1 MADTHAWQDGFEVA
15 AAARGFE
22 WRLRAGLCNP
32 RSFVGVAFFETPST
46 LVRMPPTRMPDRAR
60 LDDIH
65 DESGVTFVTDWA
77 NTGMLQDDGSETAAP
92 EVRSGRAPLPAAA
105 DGRTELRSSD
115 AAADRAMDRYAS
127 GESAAFSELYDLLAP
142 RLFAFLLR
150 STRSR
155 CEAEDLV
162 QQTMLKMHCARGRF
176 IRGAGVV
183 PWAFSIARRLMIDRA
198 RRSKVRGAVSDPGD
212 PADVLAQLAAL
223 DLAVDEVVHSK
234 LIGKVIQQELDR
246 LSPRNRVAFELVKQ
260 DGLTHAEAAKV
271 LGTTVMAVKLRTH
284 RTCAVLRAALQKSLK
299 GGEA

>member
-1 MADTHAWQDGFEVA
+1 M
-15 AAARGFE
+15 
-22 WRLRAGLCNP
+22 
-32 RSFVGVAFFETPST
+32 PST
-46 LVRMPPTRMPDRAR
+46 PMPERAR
-60 LDDIH
+60 LEENH
-65 DESGVTFVTDWA
+65 EESGVTWVTEWA
-77 NTGMLQDDGSETAAP
+77 SVGMFEVEGSDKTDP
-92 EVRSGRAPLPAAA
+92 EVRRGPPAEPDAPASPTREA
-105 DGRTELRSSD
+105 RVESQSSD

-127 GESAAFSELYDLLAP
+127 GDAAAFSELYDLLAP

-198 RRSKVRGAVSDPGD
+198 RRSKVRGTLGD
-212 PADVLAQLAAL
+212 FGDAGDVLAQLAAL
-223 DLAVDEVVHSK
+223 DLAVDEVVHSR
-234 LIGKVIQQELDR
+234 LVGKIIQQELDQ
-246 LSPRNRVAFELVKQ
+246 LAPRNRLAFELVKQ

-284 RTCAVLRAALQKSLK
+284 RTCAVLRAALRKSLN
-299 GGEA
+299 GGDA